1 MTIAFVITAA
11 WWIFMTLPLLKTYQ
25 QKYYVEKK
33 PNAIKESFVRLVR
46 TFRNVRKE
54 KKVFLFLLALLV
66 TQFVAFPFAILFG
79 RLAQKYE
86 AEKLIMICIV
96 MYFGLMDIC
105 GKGASFMGTTIVSM
119 VSQLTGSINMGVGMI
134 ALMFVIGILLF
145 RYAVRA
151 EG

>member
-1 MTIAFVITAA
+1 
-11 WWIFMTLPLLKTYQ
+11 
-25 QKYYVEKK
+25 
-33 PNAIKESFVRLVR
+33 
-46 TFRNVRKE
+46 
-54 KKVFLFLLALLV
+54 
-66 TQFVAFPFAILFG
+66 
-79 RLAQKYE
+79 
-86 AEKLIMICIV
+86 
-96 MYFGLMDIC
+96 MDVC